1 MTLSA
6 PYVNLDYAASTPL
19 RAEALEAM
27 RSYDV
32 SPIAGANPNSLHS
45 LGREAARVLEEARRS
60 VASSLGRGVRPQEV
74 VFTSG
79 GTEANVLALFGIAE
93 AVRAKDP
100 ARTRIVIEQRHSID
114 FSVSVSEL
122 EGVLVDGKNGKQL
135 RTLRLYA
142 VDLMGNLYQGRIDA
156 VRKLLSDVMA
166 GKASAAPAATASASP
181 AAAAGAEK
189 TRPAQTAPV
198 QTAPAQSSAS
208 PAPAPVPIR
217 EFGKDTAARKLV
229 VGPVATPETKEKT
242 EAFRP
247 EDLFRKP

>member
-1 MTLSA
+1 MWMNDNAGILVLILGIVIIVILAVILCLEISLRGRFTSQRLKFIG
-6 PYVNLDYAASTPL
+6 LYATDVATRQVYASLTIGNRSVSEIVIKEIGIKNGRVAFDLTPL
-19 RAEALEAM
+19 
-27 RSYDV
+27 Y
-32 SPIAGANPNSLHS
+32 
-45 LGREAARVLEEARRS
+45 
-60 VASSLGRGVRPQEV
+60 
-74 VFTSG
+74 
-79 GTEANVLALFGIAE
+79 
-93 AVRAKDP
+93 RAKLGMD

-198 QTAPAQSSAS
+198 QTAPAQSSAA

-229 VGPVATPETKEKT
+229 VGPVATPETREKT
-242 EAFRP
+242 EALRP

>member
-1 MTLSA
+1 MWMNDNAGILVLILGIVIIVILAVILCLEISLRGRFTSQRLKFIG
-6 PYVNLDYAASTPL
+6 LYATDVTTRQVYASLTIGNRSVSEIVIKEIGIKNGRVAFDLTPL
-19 RAEALEAM
+19 
-27 RSYDV
+27 Y
-32 SPIAGANPNSLHS
+32 
-45 LGREAARVLEEARRS
+45 
-60 VASSLGRGVRPQEV
+60 
-74 VFTSG
+74 
-79 GTEANVLALFGIAE
+79 
-93 AVRAKDP
+93 RAKLGMD

-198 QTAPAQSSAS
+198 QTPPPQSSA
-208 PAPAPVPIR
+208 APAPVPIR